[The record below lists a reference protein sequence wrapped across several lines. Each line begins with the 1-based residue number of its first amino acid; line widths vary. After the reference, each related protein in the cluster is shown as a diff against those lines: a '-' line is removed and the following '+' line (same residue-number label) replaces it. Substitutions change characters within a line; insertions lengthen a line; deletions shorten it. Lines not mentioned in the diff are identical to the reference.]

1 MSVNYLQQTTGCVRT
16 YGPEACTPG
25 LVLQG
30 VLLTHRAVVATVA
43 ATVVFL
49 DQIAPNVGNG
59 ESVNKNDVM
68 LSYLPLAHI
77 FDRAAE
83 ETFLYLGGHN
93 ANLKL
98 PFIL

>member
-1 MSVNYLQQTTGCVRT
+1 MSVNYLLQTTGSVRT
-16 YGPEACTPG
+16 YDPEACTPG
-25 LVLQG
+25 LVSQG
-30 VLLTHRAVVATVA
+30 VLLTHRAVIATVA
-43 ATVVFL
+43 ATVAFL

-59 ESVNKNDVM
+59 ESVNQNDVM

-83 ETFLYLGGHN
+83 ETFLYLGGQKPN
-93 ANLKL
+93 IKL